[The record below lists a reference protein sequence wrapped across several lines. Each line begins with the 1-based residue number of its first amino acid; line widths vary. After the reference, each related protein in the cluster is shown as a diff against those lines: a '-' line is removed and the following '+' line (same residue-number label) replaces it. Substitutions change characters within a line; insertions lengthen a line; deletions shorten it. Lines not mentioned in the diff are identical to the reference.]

1 MLVFALIVCEFVQ
14 CKDFSCHRTEAVQP
28 SSCEQ
33 HCARMRW
40 HMVDE
45 KKRMAGKARWE
56 GVSKSEQ
63 KALVS
68 KAAHA
73 RWKKSDGIIVA
84 EYTGEVTL
92 GNFKIRC
99 AVLQDGRRIFSERS
113 VCDVI
118 GHSRHPD
125 DYARRRQEQA
135 EGKESLPVL
144 VSPTIRAFIPD
155 DVAKELATPI
165 RYQITEGFGIPA
177 RGIDATKL
185 ADICEAFLAAR
196 EAGALA
202 PEELPKAK
210 AAEQLMRALARV
222 AIVALIDEATGYQ
235 VVRHREELQQLL
247 NKYVSEEFRPWS
259 QVFPDEFYIHLFR
272 LRNIKMDDIRKRPS
286 YFGHLTNDIVY
297 NRLLP
302 GIRERLRQVN
312 PANQKGRRP
321 RKHFQHFT
329 QDVGEDHLRKHLSGV
344 VMLMKASSSYA
355 EFIRALDRAAPKQ
368 DVIEMKEPTAEGS
381 SAP

>member
-1 MLVFALIVCEFVQ
+1 
-14 CKDFSCHRTEAVQP
+14 
-28 SSCEQ
+28 
-33 HCARMRW
+33 
-40 HMVDE
+40 MVDE
-45 KKRMAGKARWE
+45 KKQKAGMARWE

-73 RWKKSDGIIVA
+73 RWKGTDGIIVA

-92 GNFKIRC
+92 GSFKIRC

-113 VCDVI
+113 LCDVI

-135 EGKESLPVL
+135 QGKESLPVL
-144 VSPTIRAFIPD
+144 VSSTIRPFISD
-155 DVAKELATPI
+155 DVVKELATPI

-177 RGIDATKL
+177 RGIEATKL
-185 ADICEAFLAAR
+185 ADICDAFLAAR
-196 EAGALA
+196 EAGALT

-222 AIVALIDEATGYQ
+222 AVVALIDEATGYQ
-235 VVRHREELQQLL
+235 VVRHRDELQQLL

-272 LRNIKMDDIRKRPS
+272 LRNLKMDDIRKKPS

-297 NRLLP
+297 DRLLP
-302 GIRERLRQVN
+302 GMRERLRQVN
-312 PANQKGRRP
+312 PANEKGRRP
-321 RKHFQHFT
+321 RRHFQHLT
-329 QDVGEDHLRKHLSGV
+329 KDVGEDHLRKHLTGV
-344 VMLMKASSSYA
+344 VMLMKASSTYP
-355 EFIRALDRAAPKQ
+355 EFIRSLDRAAPKQ
-368 DVIEMKEPTAEGS
+368 EVIDVNEPATEGVNDDS
-381 SAP
+381 DE